1 MDDDKVKEN
10 NLTRNSV
17 KKLSKKEPMEVMDK
31 KRFKEVDEIIAK
43 EHIFEPK
50 RMFKNLTIILV
61 LKM

>member
-50 RMFKNLTIILV
+50 
-61 LKM
+61 